1 MNSPVNYY
9 GGKSYM
15 TDTLKKHFPPN
26 YKTYV
31 EGFGGGASLLLN
43 KDETPLEI
51 YNDLE
56 KNIYS
61 LFKVISNEDSM
72 RRLQERLYK
81 GVYSHQLYDEYK
93 AILKS
98 GEELSIE
105 DRAYYF
111 FYVNHTSFNGIGGF
125 SYNPLVRRGCSKSI
139 SSYFSAIDNLETI
152 WSRIQH
158 AIIENRDIF
167 ELLDKYDAKDT
178 FFYLDPPYVQSTR
191 LSSQRYLEEF
201 EDELHIKLIDKLLTI
216 KGKALVSGYDHPIYD
231 KLVENGWNKVTFKSN
246 NALSSATEVL
256 WFNYDIS
263 KGNKPL
269 W

>member
-15 TDTLKKHFPPN
+15 TDTLKKHFPLA

-56 KNIYS
+56 KSIYS

-72 RRLQERLYK
+72 KRLQDRLYK
-81 GVYSHQLYDEYK
+81 CVYSHQLYDEYK
-93 AILKS
+93 SILRS
-98 GEELSIE
+98 GEDLSIE

-111 FYVNHTSFNGIGGF
+111 FYVNRTSFNGIDGF

-167 ELLDKYDAKDT
+167 ELLDKYDAEDT
-178 FFYLDPPYVQSTR
+178 FFYLDPPYV
-191 LSSQRYLEEF
+191 
-201 EDELHIKLIDKLLTI
+201 
-216 KGKALVSGYDHPIYD
+216 
-231 KLVENGWNKVTFKSN
+231 
-246 NALSSATEVL
+246 
-256 WFNYDIS
+256 
-263 KGNKPL
+263 
-269 W
+269 